1 MADPGLFG
9 VSHKNSNRDFRIKSG
24 WGKNKFNSSF
34 PAALCCYLHS
44 KGAKAV
50 YLNVGAGGYGTDEIS
65 IEEVLGADP
74 TSDDV
79 EFIFESHYSP
89 FSTYL
94 IGTLPGTDL
103 VIHVD
108 SQCKRPLE
116 VKLTALPDNTTCDK
130 TDAEYGSEL
139 VVRPDTIVYLAC
151 SLIETLK
158 NAELDFLND
167 VQIDDWTE
175 VAEVIPRIEEILT
188 GLERVINLI
197 GNKQTPFLLHP
208 IWKTNGKSPVLTDN
222 CLDVF
227 VWSDSGFAHF
237 IKEIAVS
244 KSKKSIGRLTRTAVW
259 LYKMLQ
265 EYAVSGKVN
274 HDEIID
280 NLTYMKK
287 NDKAFSLAGN
297 KTHDFMKCA
306 RLTTPI
312 IKKTEI
318 KNIIL
323 GGGQNLLSPERRF
336 DAILVN
342 SPEVF
347 KP

>member
-1 MADPGLFG
+1 MADPELFG
-9 VSHKNSNRDFRIKSG
+9 VSHKNSNRDFRIKPG

-34 PAALCCYLHS
+34 PAALCCYLYS
-44 KGAKAV
+44 KNTKAV
-50 YLNVGAGGYGTDEIS
+50 YLNVGKNGYIAGEIP
-65 IEEVLGADP
+65 IEEVFGAAPD
-74 TSDDV
+74 SDSV
-79 EFIFESHYSP
+79 GFVFESQYSP

-108 SQCKRPLE
+108 AQCKRPLE

-130 TDAEYGSEL
+130 SDVEYGSEL

-151 SLIETLK
+151 SLIGAIKDSDLG
-158 NAELDFLND
+158 FLSD
-167 VQIDDWTE
+167 VKIADWTE
-175 VAEVIPRIEEILT
+175 VADVIPHVDKILT
-188 GLERVINLI
+188 GLTKVVEIA
-197 GNKQTPFLLHP
+197 GKKQTPFLLQP
-208 IWKTNGKSPVLTDN
+208 VWKTNGKSPILTDN

-227 VWSDSGFAHF
+227 VWSDAGFAHF
-237 IKEIAVS
+237 IKEIAAS
-244 KSKKSIGRLTRTAVW
+244 KSKKSISRLTRTAVW

-287 NDKAFSLAGN
+287 NDKAFSLSGN
-297 KTHDFMKCA
+297 KTHDFMTCA
-306 RLTTPI
+306 RLTAPI

-347 KP
+347 K